1 MPLTSLPAFTCLAVL
16 LAIATLLGPSGA
28 SAANE
33 GMVTVHR
40 ADFTGNTVIASGAL
54 QTIVAPYLARPISPD
69 DLDELRD
76 KLTRYY
82 TDQGYVNSGVI
93 WNGDVSNGA
102 ITFTVVEGRLT
113 NIKLSGMA
121 GLDPSYVTRRLARE
135 GDGPLN
141 MEVLRERFQ
150 MLLADPLIARMNA
163 RVVPGAQAGQAT
175 LTVEVERARAYQFTL
190 FANNYRPPSIGSDAI
205 GVSGT
210 VRNLTGLGDA
220 LDLSLQLPPQSGAS
234 ARSSASW
241 HMPLGFSGTRL
252 SVALDHGRS
261 SVVEEPAAAL
271 DIKSVL
277 SSVDV
282 GLSHALHESLNQ
294 KFSIGL
300 HHLRRDNRSTL
311 LGEPY
316 SFTPNE
322 PEGLTRETLW
332 RFWQD
337 YSHRTPTQVI
347 ALRST
352 FSAGR
357 NNLQDVAGLPAV
369 DSAAKSFRLWMG
381 QVQWA
386 RQMLDNGAQLVL
398 RATVQ
403 RSADRLLALDGLS
416 VGGVNTVRGY
426 RENQLVRD
434 QGEVVNLELDYPLLR
449 NPATGLSLHLLPFLD
464 HGRARNV
471 GAPSAS
477 LSSVGLASRLIWRG
491 LQLDLALARRIHAGV
506 DLSTQ
511 HGTLQDQGVHLQ
523 LAYKF

>member
-1 MPLTSLPAFTCLAVL
+1 MPVISVL
-16 LAIATLLGPSGA
+16 HPVRWAACGAAALLLGLASA
-28 SAANE
+28 SAADQ
-33 GMVTVHR
+33 GSFAARR
-40 ADFTGNTVIASGAL
+40 AVFSGNTVVATSVLQAIA
-54 QTIVAPYLARPISPD
+54 APYLARETSLD
-69 DLDELRD
+69 ELDELRD
-76 KLTRYY
+76 KLTRHY
-82 TDQGYVNSGVI
+82 TDQGYVNSGVM
-93 WNGDVSNGA
+93 WNGDVAKGVIS
-102 ITFTVVEGRLT
+102 FTVVEGRLSDI
-113 NIKLSGMA
+113 NLSGVA
-121 GLDPSYVTRRLARE
+121 GLDPRYVTRRLKRE

-163 RVVPGAQAGQAT
+163 RLVPGAQPGQAT
-175 LTVEVERARAYQFTL
+175 LTVEVERARAYQFNL
-190 FANNYRPPSIGSDAI
+190 FTNNYRPPSIGSDAI

-241 HMPLGFSGTRL
+241 HMPLGFAGTRL

-300 HHLRRDNRSTL
+300 HHLRRDNHSSL

-337 YSHRTPTQVI
+337 YSYRTPKQVI

-352 FSAGR
+352 FGVGR
-357 NNLQDVAGLPAV
+357 NNLQDVPGLPTA

-381 QVQWA
+381 QVHWA
-386 RQMLDNGAQLVL
+386 RQVMDNGAQLVL
-398 RATVQ
+398 RATMQ

-434 QGEVVNLELDYPLLR
+434 QGEVVNLEFDYPLLR
-449 NPATGLSLHLLPFLD
+449 NPATGLSVNLLPFLD
-464 HGRARNV
+464 YGRARNV

-477 LSSVGLASRLIWRG
+477 LSSVGLATRLIWRG
-491 LQLDLALARRIHAGV
+491 LQLDLALARRIHAGI

-511 HGTLQDQGVHLQ
+511 HGTLQDRGVHLQ
-523 LAYKF
+523 LAYKL

>member
-1 MPLTSLPAFTCLAVL
+1 M
-16 LAIATLLGPSGA
+16 LLGPTSA
-28 SAANE
+28 SAADQDSF
-33 GMVTVHR
+33 TARR
-40 ADFTGNTVIASGAL
+40 AVFSGNTVVATSVLQAIA
-54 QTIVAPYLARPISPD
+54 APYLARETSLD
-69 DLDELRD
+69 ELDELRD
-76 KLTRYY
+76 KLTRHY
-82 TDQGYVNSGVI
+82 TDQGYVNSGVM
-93 WNGDVSNGA
+93 WNGDVANGV
-102 ITFTVVEGRLT
+102 ITFTVVEGRLSDIT
-113 NIKLSGMA
+113 LSGLA
-121 GLDPSYVTRRLARE
+121 GLDPRYVTRRLARE

-150 MLLADPLIARMNA
+150 LLLSDPLITRMNA
-163 RVVPGAQAGQAT
+163 RVVPGAQPGMAT
-175 LTVEVERARAYQFTL
+175 LDVEVVRARPYQFTL
-190 FANNYRPPSIGSDAI
+190 FANNYRPPSIGSNTI
-205 GVSGT
+205 GITGT
-210 VRNLTGLGDA
+210 FRNLTSLGDV
-220 LDLSLQLPPQSGAS
+220 LDLTLQAPAQSS
-234 ARSSASW
+234 ARPRTSASW
-241 HMPLGFSGTRL
+241 QVPLGFGGTRL
-252 SVALDHGRS
+252 SLALDHGSS
-261 SVVEEPAAAL
+261 SVVEQPAAAL

-277 SSVDV
+277 SSADV
-282 GLSHALHESLNQ
+282 GLNHTLRETLSEKLSVGLN
-294 KFSIGL
+294 
-300 HHLRRDNRSTL
+300 HVRRENRSSL
-311 LGEPY
+311 LGAPY

-322 PEGLTRETLW
+322 PAGITKEALW

-337 YSHRTPTQVI
+337 YSYRTPTQVI

-352 FSAGR
+352 FSTGR
-357 NNLQDVAGLPAV
+357 NNLQDVAGLPAA

-449 NPATGLSLHLLPFLD
+449 NPATGLSLNLLPFLD
-464 HGRARNV
+464 YGRARNV
-471 GAPSAS
+471 GGPSAS
-477 LSSVGLASRLIWRG
+477 LSSVGLATRLIWRG

-523 LAYKF
+523 VGYKF